1 MEKKEVSNY
10 VNFTYFRKKKLNQ
23 EFHYLLFLPYSE
35 DVQKHWTPNVLPLRI
50 NQTTVHEDLLLLK

>member
-1 MEKKEVSNY
+1 MEKKRSLKLCKFY
-10 VNFTYFRKKKLNQ
+10 TFQKKKLNQ